1 MLSKQPHA
9 THGDMAATPQ
19 PRTRAH
25 YIAAVAWLVF
35 TVSLASWWWMVG
47 LSLTNRHTMFL
58 WEGATF
64 IVVLLIGG
72 IAILIAIR
80 REDKR
85 RQALEM
91 FFMSFTHD
99 LKTSLA
105 SVQLQAEGL
114 REDHTDATT
123 RGSLDR
129 LLQDM
134 VRLQIQLENSLFV
147 AQPDGRLL
155 VEPLDVGPAIDRHRE
170 DWPTL
175 VINVTGVAS
184 VLADARAFETV
195 IRNVLQNAVLHGS
208 ATHVDVRVAASGDRV
223 RIEIEDNGSGV
234 PQATL
239 AHLGEAFAR
248 PSPTSGTGMG
258 LHVSRRLVTRLDGS
272 MHFGTTGSGFVVTIE
287 LPRAR

>member
-1 MLSKQPHA
+1 M
-9 THGDMAATPQ
+9 ATPV

-35 TVSLASWWWMVG
+35 TVSLAAWWLSVG
-47 LSLTNRHTMFL
+47 LTLTNRHRMFL

-64 IVVLLIGG
+64 IVVLVCGG
-72 IAILIAIR
+72 VALLVAIH
-80 REDKR
+80 REDRR

-114 REDHTDATT
+114 REDQTDPST
-123 RGSLDR
+123 RLPLER
-129 LLQDM
+129 LLQDT

-155 VEPLDVGPAIDRHRE
+155 KERLDVARAVDRQRD

-175 VINVTGVAS
+175 SIEVSGNAT
-184 VLADARAFETV
+184 VLADARALDTV
-195 IRNVLQNAVLHGS
+195 LRNVLQNAVLHGS
-208 ATHVDVRVAASGDRV
+208 ATRVSV
-223 RIEIEDNGSGV
+223 RIVPASQGVVQVAIEDNGVGLSV
-234 PQATL
+234 KDLSQ
-239 AHLGEAFAR
+239 LGEPFAR
-248 PSPTSGTGMG
+248 PSATSGTGVG
-258 LHVSRRLVTRLDGS
+258 LHVSRRLVTRMGGA
-272 MHFGTTGSGFVVTIE
+272 MHFAVAGADPSGLHVTIE
-287 LPRAR
+287 LPEAR